1 MKKSYLKIIFA
12 VLIVFIIII
21 FFLALKED
29 KRYILENK
37 TTGKEIDYFEFKY
50 FSNNNIFTKKDLKP
64 DKFYFIN
71 IWASWC
77 LPCRKEHPQ
86 LMKLKNNKDLKMIGI
101 NFKDKKSNA
110 NKFLKNLGNPFD
122 ISLSDT
128 DGTKTIFLGVFGV
141 PESILLDPN
150 KIIIKKFIGPINNQ
164 DVNIILNAV
173 NEN

>member
-1 MKKSYLKIIFA
+1 MKKNYLKIIFVA
-12 VLIVFIIII
+12 LIVFIIII

-29 KRYILENK
+29 KRYTLENEII
-37 TTGKEIDYFEFKY
+37 GKEIDYFEIKY

-64 DKFYFIN
+64 NKFYLIN

-86 LMKLKNNKDLKMIGI
+86 LMKLTNDKDLKMIGI
-101 NFKDKKSNA
+101 NYKDSKSNA

-122 ISLSDT
+122 ISLSDI

-150 KIIIKKFIGPINNQ
+150 KIIIKKFVGPINNQ
-164 DVNIILNAV
+164 DVNFILNTV

>member
-1 MKKSYLKIIFA
+1 MKKNYLKIIFTA
-12 VLIVFIIII
+12 LIIFIIII

-29 KRYILENK
+29 KRYTLENEII
-37 TTGKEIDYFEFKY
+37 GKEIDYFEIKY

-64 DKFYFIN
+64 NKFYLIN

-86 LMKLKNNKDLKMIGI
+86 LMKLTNDEDLKMIGI
-101 NFKDKKSNA
+101 NYKDSKSNA

-128 DGTKTIFLGVFGV
+128 DGTKTIFLGEFGV

-150 KIIIKKFIGPINNQ
+150 KIIIKKFVGPINNQ
-164 DVNIILNAV
+164 DVNFILNTV